1 MNFENKVVIVT
12 GAAGGIGKEVVR
24 KLANGKAKVALV
36 DLNEEAIR
44 SVQSEL
50 GLTDENS
57 LVVKADVS
65 NEENVKNYV
74 DQTISKFGRIDGF
87 VNNAG
92 VEGPA
97 KSIEEVTE
105 KEFDF
110 VYGINVKGVLFGLKY
125 VLPVMKEQ
133 KSGSIVNTSSVAG
146 LIGSPS
152 RVLYNSS
159 KHAVMGINK
168 VAAAEAAAYNVRVN
182 TVNPGVINTQMMRKI
197 EANVAP
203 DAAEAARTAYN
214 DAVPMKRY
222 GEPEEVANV
231 IAFLLSDEASYVSSS
246 SYTVDGALYNV

>member
-1 MNFENKVVIVT
+1 MKFENKIIIVT

-24 KLANGKAKVALV
+24 KLVSEKAKVVLV
-36 DLNEEAIR
+36 DLNEDAIKA
-44 SVQSEL
+44 VQTEL
-50 GLTDENS
+50 SLTDEIS
-57 LVVKADVS
+57 LIVKADVS
-65 NEENVKNYV
+65 KEDNVKNYV

-97 KSIEEVTE
+97 KPLEEITE

-152 RVLYNSS
+152 MALYNSS
-159 KHAVMGINK
+159 KHAVMGLNK
-168 VAAAEAAAYNVRVN
+168 VAALEAAAYNVRV
-182 TVNPGVINTQMMRKI
+182 IR
-197 EANVAP
+197 
-203 DAAEAARTAYN
+203 
-214 DAVPMKRY
+214 
-222 GEPEEVANV
+222 
-231 IAFLLSDEASYVSSS
+231 
-246 SYTVDGALYNV
+246 

>member
-1 MNFENKVVIVT
+1 MNLDNKVVIVT

-24 KLANGKAKVALV
+24 KLIGQQAKVVLV
-36 DLNEEAIR
+36 DLNEDSIKA
-44 SVQSEL
+44 VQTEL
-50 GLTDENS
+50 SLTEDNS
-57 LVVKADVS
+57 LIVKADVS
-65 NEENVKNYV
+65 KEDNVKNYV

-97 KSIEEVTE
+97 KPLEDITE

-125 VLPVMKEQ
+125 VLPVMKGQ
-133 KSGSIVNTSSVAG
+133 KYGSIVNTSSVAG

-152 RVLYNSS
+152 MALYNSS
-159 KHAVMGINK
+159 KHAVMGFNK
-168 VAAAEAAAYNVRVN
+168 VAALEAAAFNVRVN

-203 DAAEAARTAYN
+203 GAAEAAQAAYN

-246 SYTVDGALYNV
+246 SFTIDGALYNV